1 MVLIAKDKSKEAN
14 GESDKEGKE
23 KGKGKGKEKKGIC
36 PCKFGNW
43 SYLLKSPPN
52 LGKKDKD
59 KKKKGKNDL
68 EQLAT
73 MVHDYNIDDSPDNR

>member
-36 PCKFGNW
+36 SLAW
-43 SYLLKSPPN
+43 SYLRN
-52 LGKKDKD
+52 YEMILGKKDKD